1 MAGCH
6 SKRSSDEFAGLHLV
20 IIKDKQSDTVHARR
34 QMNRTH
40 FILLRWVGWRGIKT
54 KCATLA
60 MPVSA
65 CVCVCVRVFV
75 FASECVGG
83 CLHSVSLSILV
94 RNLTFYAIHN

>member
-40 FILLRWVGWRGIKT
+40 FILLRWVGGRGIKT

-65 CVCVCVRVFV
+65 CVCVCACLYLPLSVW
-75 FASECVGG
+75 VGV
-83 CLHSVSLSILV
+83 CTRCH
-94 RNLTFYAIHN
+94 